1 MADQQPAQRP
11 TSEPTQPG
19 PSIAGLVWGL
29 IFLAV
34 AVVGLSGSVGW
45 LTSGVLRWLVAGG
58 VAAVGLILL
67 LTALP
72 RRPGADA

>member
-1 MADQQPAQRP
+1 MADQH
-11 TSEPTQPG
+11 TTHG
-19 PSIAGLVWGL
+19 PHIAGLLWGL

-45 LTSGVLRWLVAGG
+45 LSSGVLRWLIAGG
-58 VAAVGLILL
+58 VAAVGVILL

-72 RRPGADA
+72 RRSSGGSD